1 MFDFAAFIRI
11 IKGWS
16 RGLTEYDDD
25 NDKVWDTFEEKVDF
39 DVSPISFPWQ
49 KETKIKK
56 FLLFV
61 DLNVEEN
68 DLYNL
73 IVVELV

>member
-1 MFDFAAFIRI
+1 M
-11 IKGWS
+11 KGWS
-16 RGLTEYDDD
+16 RDLEDDD
-25 NDKVWDTFEEKVDF
+25 DDDDDKVEETFEEKFDF

-61 DLNVEEN
+61 ELNVEEN

-73 IVVELV
+73 IVVEPV

>member
-1 MFDFAAFIRI
+1 MLILIKKKLILMFHFSSI
-11 IKGWS
+11 S
-16 RGLTEYDDD
+16 R
-25 NDKVWDTFEEKVDF
+25 
-39 DVSPISFPWQ
+39 Q
-49 KETKIKK
+49 KKTKIEN

-61 DLNVEEN
+61 DLNVEDN